1 MLDDEI
7 GDKQAGGCS
16 RNNAEI
22 DSGSEEENGSD
33 FDEEWLDDVE
43 YGSENEND
51 ELNEYLQKAKGFV
64 DESATRGTGE
74 GRSGET
80 GEDDSDKD
88 YSIGMDYEDDE
99 ELNWSLSDED
109 LPNELQEL
117 IKESG
122 EVGNTRWRKSKKIY
136 YNPERP
142 NLQLH
147 MIFSDPVQ
155 FREALIETSIES
167 GYPFKS
173 CIYKWG
179 GRHGAEVKEGQ
190 NTYVVRTLASSC
202 SCRAWDLQGIPCRHA
217 IALMV
222 ARNLPVDD
230 YVSPWFK
237 KDLYV
242 ELYNNYIPHAME
254 VGKELWPRSDLE
266 PLEGPPP
273 RIIKGRPRRK
283 RIPEPGIFGGTSTVI
298 ASGPS
303 LSNNV
308 QSPTGKSKAKK
319 VVQQVKPW
327 VGKTK
332 RSSSVTI
339 PGTGV
344 FLSPKKK
351 RSSSQRIPN
360 TSVTPPRT
368 SQSESST
375 PLSFSLWKKRAL
387 AKVLD
392 VKSMRVDG
400 MLSTQGSRS

>member
-1 MLDDEI
+1 MSGFRLHIGGQFDFEHPISYVGGAVVDDWDIEPDCLTMDTLNRAINIMGQKGSVLTIHYNRPGNSLGAGLSPVETDVDVHSLVTSWKEVGSIDVYVVHMLDDEI

-167 GYPFKS
+167 GYPFKYRMNS
-173 CIYKWG
+173 RKKIHAKCRG
-179 GRHGAEVKEGQ
+179 VDVGQ
-190 NTYVVRTLASSC
+190 
-202 SCRAWDLQGIPCRHA
+202 
-217 IALMV
+217 
-222 ARNLPVDD
+222 
-230 YVSPWFK
+230 
-237 KDLYV
+237 
-242 ELYNNYIPHAME
+242 
-254 VGKELWPRSDLE
+254 
-266 PLEGPPP
+266 
-273 RIIKGRPRRK
+273 
-283 RIPEPGIFGGTSTVI
+283 
-298 ASGPS
+298 S
-303 LSNNV
+303 L
-308 QSPTGKSKAKK
+308 
-319 VVQQVKPW
+319 
-327 VGKTK
+327 
-332 RSSSVTI
+332 
-339 PGTGV
+339 
-344 FLSPKKK
+344 
-351 RSSSQRIPN
+351 
-360 TSVTPPRT
+360 
-368 SQSESST
+368 
-375 PLSFSLWKKRAL
+375 
-387 AKVLD
+387 
-392 VKSMRVDG
+392 
-400 MLSTQGSRS
+400 